1 MATSRSS
8 RTAFWWFWSG
18 QTISNLGSSF
28 TLFALPL
35 LMYHLTGSAVS
46 LGLTTALEFLPYP
59 LFGLVIGAWVDRGNR
74 KRVMIFTDLAR
85 ALVLALIP
93 LAATLHLLS
102 VWWIFGVGFANASLT
117 LLFDAAQFAALPSL
131 VAAEDLISANGR
143 VQASYAAAAILGPLL
158 AGILVAQVP
167 LSTLVLLNS
176 ATFLISVCSLLQIHK
191 PFHAAPPECS
201 ARLSQEIL
209 EGIRYVWHHPV
220 FRSLAILLA
229 ILNFIEITAEAQ
241 LVLFAKEHLHAS
253 DPQVALLLTAGS
265 AGTVVFSLLA
275 GPVRTKVAFRL
286 AALGS
291 LMVEGLLTSLF
302 ALTPWYGLTVAIW
315 AVRMGVS
322 MFFNITAMSLRQT
335 LVPPRLL
342 GRVRTVSSVLSSSA
356 TPLGALVGGWAI
368 AWIGNVAL
376 VYVGIGALT
385 FSIAGA
391 FWFSSIGQVQ
401 ETEGVHDAP

>member
-35 LMYHLTGSAVS
+35 LVYHLTGSAIS

-59 LFGLVIGAWVDRGNR
+59 LFGLVVGAWIDRGNR
-74 KRVMIFTDLAR
+74 KQIMMLMDLTR

-93 LAATLHLLS
+93 LATTLHLLS

-117 LLFDAAQFAALPSL
+117 LVFDTAQFAALPSL
-131 VAAEDLISANGR
+131 VPAEDLISANGR
-143 VQASYAAAAILGPLL
+143 VQASYAAAAILGPFL
-158 AGILVAQVP
+158 AGILVARVP

-176 ATFLISVCSLLQIHK
+176 ATFLVSVCSLLQIHGT
-191 PFHAAPPECS
+191 FHAAAPEYS
-201 ARLSQEIL
+201 ARLSHEIL
-209 EGIRYVWHHPV
+209 EGVRYVWHHPV

-229 ILNFIEITAEAQ
+229 ILNFIEVTAEAQ
-241 LVLFAKEHLHAS
+241 LVLFAKQHLRAS

-265 AGTVVFSLLA
+265 VGAVVFSLLA
-275 GPVRTKVAFRL
+275 GPVRAKVSFRL
-286 AALGS
+286 AAIGS
-291 LMVEGLLTSLF
+291 LIVEGLLTSVF
-302 ALTPWYGLTVAIW
+302 ALTPWYGVAIVIW

-342 GRVRTVSSVLSSSA
+342 GRVRTASSVLSSSA

-368 AWIGNVAL
+368 AWIGHVAL
-376 VYVGIGALT
+376 VYVGIGVLT

-391 FWFSSIGQVQ
+391 FWFSSIRQVQ
-401 ETEGVHDAP
+401 ETEGVA